1 MKRSAAAGFILLL
14 ALSGCFGGGSE
25 VRYGD
30 TGKAKGSR
38 EWGPK
43 EIKITVNTMVK
54 SLYGYLKNDWNKPV
68 LIQVRR
74 IRNRTAEHINTS
86 LISDEIIQEL
96 IRRRIQFVDDTHT
109 ADAIKEMEKGMTG
122 MIDPD
127 NAIPVGQL
135 KSPNFYLFGEIS
147 ENVRYVG
154 NKRIQYLVVT
164 LKLTSLSTR
173 MLVWQERQE
182 FLKSSKV
189 DRVTF

>member
-1 MKRSAAAGFILLL
+1 MKRTTAVGFIFIL
-14 ALSGCFGGGSE
+14 ALTGCFGGGGG
-25 VRYGD
+25 VQYRD
-30 TGKAKGSR
+30 TEKAKGSR

-43 EIKITVNTMVK
+43 EIKITVNTMVR
-54 SLYGYLKNDWNKPV
+54 SLYSYLKNDWNKPA

-86 LISDEIIQEL
+86 LISDEIVQEL

-109 ADAIKEMEKGMTG
+109 ADAIREMEKGMTG
-122 MIDPD
+122 MIDPES
-127 NAIPVGQL
+127 AIPVGQL

-189 DRVTF
+189 DRVSF